1 MDNLLT
7 DRNYNLDLIKI
18 VACMAVVGLHTLQK
32 DLSII
37 NSSLYYLCG
46 FAVPAF
52 FMSNGYIT
60 LNRTDIDAGYSVK
73 KVINILR
80 VALCWSGIV
89 FVGQVIYEITHGY
102 ATVELL
108 IQLPLTF
115 IKGFVQKGY
124 LWHFWF
130 LGALIIVYFMLPLL
144 VKHRGKLCHIWFTLI
159 CIGLVFQVISYCLGM
174 PIQRYCIQT
183 FRVWTWL
190 QYFILGGLIG
200 EKNRDKILGLD
211 IKKSRIFLIFA
222 TVWIVVFQNIAS
234 HFWIHDLH
242 AEYFYDSIFTVI
254 WLILIFTFGGNI
266 NLTTGQT
273 AVIKKITPL
282 TMGIYIVHPI
292 VLKLVGFFIEADTI
306 MKSILFF
313 AIVLATSTLI
323 VYVIIKISV
332 VNKLVK
338 L

>member
-1 MDNLLT
+1 
-7 DRNYNLDLIKI
+7 
-18 VACMAVVGLHTLQK
+18 MAVVGLHTLQK

-60 LNRTDIDAGYSVK
+60 LNRSDIDARYSVK

-80 VALCWSGIV
+80 IALCWSGIV
-89 FVGQVIYEITHGY
+89 FCGQVIYEIAHRH

-108 IQLPLTF
+108 FQLPMTF

-130 LGALIIVYFMLPLL
+130 LGALIIVYFMLPFL
-144 VKHRGKLCHIWFTLI
+144 VRHIGELSHIWFVLI

-174 PIQRYCIQT
+174 PVQRYCIQT

-190 QYFILGGLIG
+190 QYFVLGGLIG
-200 EKNRDKILGLD
+200 KKAR
-211 IKKSRIFLIFA
+211 KKSWVFLIFV

-234 HFWIHDLH
+234 RFLIHDLH

-254 WLILIFTFGGNI
+254 WLILIFTFCGNI
-266 NLTTGQT
+266 NLTREQS
-273 AVIKKITPL
+273 AVIKKIAPL

-292 VLKLVGFFIEADTI
+292 ALKLVGIFIEADTI
-306 MKSILFF
+306 MNSILFF

-323 VYVIIKISV
+323 VYVIVRIPV